1 MKHRN
6 TTNRT
11 FRTAGATMIALLAIS
26 TAACGGST
34 TIDSAAN
41 DTAVEAEAP
50 AADTAEE
57 STSVDQAEQTSDTSD
72 TASSQEAASDTSSSN
87 SSSSSSSSSN
97 STSGGTSS
105 VQSQG
110 DEPAA
115 EEPAAEEPAAEE
127 PVAEEPMAEEEP
139 VAEEPAEEPMAEE
152 PAAEEPVAEEPAAEE
167 PAAEEP
173 VASVIAAEFL
183 FTSPLDVEV
192 RAELLGF
199 ESSNAKGIASVC
211 MIQYNDY
218 GNPIYRNG
226 DPYRRNVPSVEVNGV
241 RYPAVLIEGCA
252 PSTANLGVYSKTWSV
267 EGQRGVN
274 NSVKSYLDIA
284 IRADDG
290 QVKLFCIDTTVRNA
304 QFVERNVAD
313 FANRTSMGACRS

>member
-110 DEPAA
+110 D
-115 EEPAAEEPAAEE
+115 EPAAEEPAAEE

>member
-1 MKHRN
+1 M
-6 TTNRT
+6 
-11 FRTAGATMIALLAIS
+11 
-26 TAACGGST
+26 C
-34 TIDSAAN
+34 
-41 DTAVEAEAP
+41 
-50 AADTAEE
+50 
-57 STSVDQAEQTSDTSD
+57 
-72 TASSQEAASDTSSSN
+72 
-87 SSSSSSSSSN
+87 
-97 STSGGTSS
+97 
-105 VQSQG
+105 
-110 DEPAA
+110 
-115 EEPAAEEPAAEE
+115 
-127 PVAEEPMAEEEP
+127 
-139 VAEEPAEEPMAEE
+139 
-152 PAAEEPVAEEPAAEE
+152 
-167 PAAEEP
+167 
-173 VASVIAAEFL
+173 
-183 FTSPLDVEV
+183 TSPLDVEV

-252 PSTANLGVYSKTWSV
+252 PSTANLGVYTKTWSV

-284 IRADDG
+284 IRAEDG

>member
-41 DTAVEAEAP
+41 DTTVEAEAP

-57 STSVDQAEQTSDTSD
+57 STSVDQAEQTSDISD

-110 DEPAA
+110 D
-115 EEPAAEEPAAEE
+115 EPAAEEPAAEE

-252 PSTANLGVYSKTWSV
+252 PSTANLGVYTKTWSV

>member
-41 DTAVEAEAP
+41 DTTVEAEAP

-110 DEPAA
+110 D
-115 EEPAAEEPAAEE
+115 EPAAEEPAAEE

>member
-110 DEPAA
+110 D
-115 EEPAAEEPAAEE
+115 EPAAEEPAAEE

-313 FANRTSMGACRS
+313 FANRTSMGACRY

>member
-57 STSVDQAEQTSDTSD
+57 STSVDQAEQTSDISD

-110 DEPAA
+110 D
-115 EEPAAEEPAAEE
+115 EPAAEEPAAEE